1 VRGAVLPCQTEN
13 EAWWARYQCVMEAIN
28 GDHGGGVLDEG
39 KVVVAGLGGVESE
52 IECRGQFCPVTPK
65 SECSGLGIGAQ

>member
-1 VRGAVLPCQTEN
+1 
-13 EAWWARYQCVMEAIN
+13 MDAIS